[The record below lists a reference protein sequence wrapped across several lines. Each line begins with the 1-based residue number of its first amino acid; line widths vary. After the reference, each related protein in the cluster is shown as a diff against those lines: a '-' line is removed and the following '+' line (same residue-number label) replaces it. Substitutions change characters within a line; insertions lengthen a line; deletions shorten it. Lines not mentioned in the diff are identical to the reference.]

1 MPEITPT
8 IIMDIHEPGEIES
21 LLTEI
26 GAKVER
32 KNITPGDYIVSEN
45 CGVERKSVEDF
56 VGSLFKGRLMDQLG
70 RLSSSYEK
78 SVLMVEG
85 SMARTL
91 RMMKNPRSFWGAL
104 LSIELD
110 MGIAACFTL
119 DKKQT
124 SDALYTLAKRMQ
136 TTGRKTIEVRHKP
149 KILSRTE
156 QQIFLVSGLPGI
168 GTELAAGLLEHFRT
182 PRRIFTASQDEFM
195 QVEGIGDIKAKKITE
210 LLDSAYERTRRQP
223 SIERWEEDS

>member
-8 IIMDIHEPGEIES
+8 IIMDIHEPNEIES
-21 LLTEI
+21 LLTET

-32 KNITPGDYIVSEN
+32 KSITPGDYVVAEN
-45 CGVERKSVEDF
+45 CGVERKSVSDF

-78 SVLMVEG
+78 AVLLVEG
-85 SMARTL
+85 SMGRTL

-110 MGIAACFTL
+110 MGIAACFTQ

-136 TTGRKTIEVRHKP
+136 TAGEKSIEVRHKP

-156 QQIFLVSGLPGI
+156 RQIFLVSGLPGI
-168 GTELAAGLLEHFRT
+168 GTELAASLLEHFGT
-182 PRRIFTASQDEFM
+182 PRRTFTASQQELM
-195 QVEGIGDIKAKKITE
+195 QVEGIGDVKAKRIVE
-210 LLDSAYERTRRQP
+210 LLDSSYERRTRQP
-223 SIERWEEDS
+223 GIEQWEE